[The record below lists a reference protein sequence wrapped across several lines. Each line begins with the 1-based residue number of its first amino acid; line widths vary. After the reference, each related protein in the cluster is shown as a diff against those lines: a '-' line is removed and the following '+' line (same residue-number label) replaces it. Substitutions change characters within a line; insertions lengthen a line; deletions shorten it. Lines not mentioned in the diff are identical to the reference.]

1 MAESESMRI
10 CRRMDRIGRKIMIM
24 SGKGGVGKTT
34 VTVNLAKALSRAGY
48 KVGILDTDIH
58 GPNIAKMLGCEN
70 AVLEGS
76 EGEIQPVTVQGM
88 KVVSLSFAL
97 ENPSDAIVFRGP
109 MKLNVIKQ
117 FLADVNWG
125 DLDYL
130 LIDTPPG
137 TGDEQLAA
145 AQNIPALAG
154 CIIVTTPQAV
164 SVLDS
169 KRTVSFANQLKLR
182 VLGVVENM
190 SGLVC
195 PHCGKIIDVFG
206 KGGAEKMC
214 MEEGV
219 PLIGT
224 IPLEVGLQI
233 ENGGTVSEDSLSG
246 QAFSSIAQ
254 IVHSSTKPLTSKD
267 IGYVPKDESCS
278 PSACASCTADCPSK
292 KG

>member
-34 VTVNLAKALSRAGY
+34 VTVNLAKALTGAGY
-48 KVGILDTDIH
+48 RVGILDTDIH

-70 AVLEGS
+70 ALLEGS
-76 EGEIQPVTVQGM
+76 EGEIIPVTVQGM

-97 ENPSDAIVFRGP
+97 ENPADAIVFRGP
-109 MKLNVIKQ
+109 MKLSVIKQ
-117 FLADVNWG
+117 FLADVDWG

-154 CIIVTTPQAV
+154 CIIVTTPQEV

-169 KRTVSFANQLKLR
+169 KRTVSFARQLNLR
-182 VLGVVENM
+182 ILGVVENM

-195 PHCGKIIDVFG
+195 PHCGQVINVFG

-214 MEEGV
+214 VEEGV
-219 PLIGT
+219 PLIGA
-224 IPLEVGLQI
+224 IPLETGLQI
-233 ENGGTVSEDSLSG
+233 ENGGTVKADSASG
-246 QAFSSIAQ
+246 QAFRSIAD
-254 IVHSSTKPLTSKD
+254 IIHSSTKPLASKD
-267 IGYVPKDESCS
+267 IGYVPKEEGCS
-278 PSACASCTADCPSK
+278 PSSCASCTADCPSK

>member
-224 IPLEVGLQI
+224 IPLEVALQI

-246 QAFSSIAQ
+246 QAFMSIAQ

-267 IGYVPKDESCS
+267 IGYVPRDESCS

>member
-58 GPNIAKMLGCEN
+58 GPNIAKMLGCEK
-70 AVLEGS
+70 ALLEGS
-76 EGEIQPVTVQGM
+76 EGQIEPVTVQGM

-109 MKLNVIKQ
+109 MKLSVIKQ

-154 CIIVTTPQAV
+154 CLIVTTPQAV

-169 KRTVSFANQLKLR
+169 KRTVSFANQLNLR
-182 VLGVVENM
+182 ILGVVENM

-214 MEEGV
+214 MEEGI

-224 IPLEVGLQI
+224 IPLETGLQI
-233 ENGGTVSEDSLSG
+233 ENGGTVSENSLSG
-246 QAFSSIAQ
+246 QAFRSIAE
-254 IVHSSTKPLTSKD
+254 IIHSSTKPLTSKD
-267 IGYVPKDESCS
+267 IGYVPKDDSCS
-278 PSACASCTADCPSK
+278 PSACASCKADCPSK